1 MDAEEQLV
9 TYVVTL
15 QCADTPGIV
24 RSASSAIFSLGGN
37 IVENDQFTD
46 PVTGQFC
53 MRTRFETTNGDVDAV
68 RAALT
73 NELAVFSP
81 ALGIRLGQSRHRAIV
96 MVSKFDHCLA
106 NLLYRQ
112 DQGDLSLEIVAVVSN
127 HDDCATLAARHGV
140 PFFHVPV
147 DEQTKAQSEDELRRI
162 LATFEADLVI
172 LARYMQVLSPA
183 FCSQWSGR
191 VINIHHSFLPGF
203 KGAKPYHQ
211 AYERGVKLIGATAH
225 FVTSD
230 LDEGPII
237 EQDVVRVSHARGP
250 KDLIA
255 LGRDIER
262 NVLARAVQLVG
273 EDRVALVGRRTVIF
287 AQ

>member
-1 MDAEEQLV
+1 VDAEEQLV

-147 DEQTKAQSEDELRRI
+147 DEQTKAQNEDELRRI

-203 KGAKPYHQ
+203 K
-211 AYERGVKLIGATAH
+211 RGEAVPPGVRTRREADRRHRPLRD
-225 FVTSD
+225 V
-230 LDEGPII
+230 GP
-237 EQDVVRVSHARGP
+237 
-250 KDLIA
+250 
-255 LGRDIER
+255 
-262 NVLARAVQLVG
+262 
-273 EDRVALVGRRTVIF
+273 
-287 AQ
+287 